1 MILYGKYFEIKDY
14 PDDVYKALGKIIA
27 TSQEWE
33 ERFKVLANMLE
44 IPFKKIGNASL
55 NKLNEAL
62 KKEKRISEKDF
73 KNLKE
78 VIKIRNYI
86 NHEFFLNDFE
96 VKHDSFEQKLE
107 FLETK
112 LNTAQFFIFEA
123 IDVIENK
130 IDELQGKNILR
141 PTAFD

>member
-78 VIKIRNYI
+78 VIKI
-86 NHEFFLNDFE
+86 
-96 VKHDSFEQKLE
+96 KS
-107 FLETK
+107 
-112 LNTAQFFIFEA
+112 
-123 IDVIENK
+123 
-130 IDELQGKNILR
+130 
-141 PTAFD
+141 

>member
-1 MILYGKYFEIKDY
+1 MIVYRKYFEIIDY
-14 PDDVYKALGKIIA
+14 PDDVYKAVGKIIA
-27 TSQEWE
+27 TSQKWE
-33 ERFKVLANMLE
+33 QRFKVLANMLE

-86 NHEFFLNDFE
+86 NHEFFLKDFE
-96 VKHDSFEQKLE
+96 IKHDSFEQKLE

-123 IDVIENK
+123 TDVIENK

>member
-55 NKLNEAL
+55 NKLIVLSKSLNFWKLSSIRRNSLFL
-62 KKEKRISEKDF
+62 K
-73 KNLKE
+73 
-78 VIKIRNYI
+78 
-86 NHEFFLNDFE
+86 
-96 VKHDSFEQKLE
+96 Q
-107 FLETK
+107 
-112 LNTAQFFIFEA
+112 
-123 IDVIENK
+123 
-130 IDELQGKNILR
+130 
-141 PTAFD
+141 

>member
-78 VIKIRNYI
+78 VIKIG
-86 NHEFFLNDFE
+86 F
-96 VKHDSFEQKLE
+96 
-107 FLETK
+107 
-112 LNTAQFFIFEA
+112 
-123 IDVIENK
+123 
-130 IDELQGKNILR
+130 
-141 PTAFD
+141 